1 MARVS
6 VVEAV
11 APGAGLRVGGKS
23 VGSRG
28 SRERTDYGSAV
39 SGIWGTDQNS
49 AVLESQNSVLNSGQ
63 MGLQILGLNG
73 SGIPRS
79 LSPRV
84 RLAGP

>member
-49 AVLESQNSVLNSGQ
+49 AVLESQN
-63 MGLQILGLNG
+63 
-73 SGIPRS
+73 
-79 LSPRV
+79 
-84 RLAGP
+84 